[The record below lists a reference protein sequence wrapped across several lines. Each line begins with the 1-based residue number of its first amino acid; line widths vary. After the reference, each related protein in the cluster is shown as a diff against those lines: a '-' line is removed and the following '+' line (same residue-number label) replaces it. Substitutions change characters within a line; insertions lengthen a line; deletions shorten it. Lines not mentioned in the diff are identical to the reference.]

1 MQNHFFERNKI
12 RGLLLGVVALAIF
25 FATLPSTGTI
35 IWPGLDNS
43 YALAFNYFFASGVQI
58 GKDILFTYG
67 PLGFLEWPQPQG
79 NNLLYA
85 NVIYTSVHLAFI
97 SALLWL
103 GMAGRNMRGQ
113 IGVIAL
119 VLFLS
124 YLLSAFMY
132 LKLVFLIATL
142 LLLHY
147 ATRHAWL
154 LTVAIG
160 LTALAILIRSTYG
173 ILSLLMLFSYSFYF
187 AYVQRE
193 PKFIVG
199 AVVGLCSVTVAA
211 WLVIYGNLSGLFSY
225 MRGIL
230 EFSSGNSSAMTLN
243 PRNSWMA
250 LTAFAGLV
258 LYLPFSVGQREARV
272 AYVTLGL
279 SVVAFLKYAFSRE
292 GWSLNY
298 GFVYLLMAFS
308 LFVLF
313 VPKLRMK
320 HYAMILAALVLFGV
334 NMKKVGGFNPFGYLK
349 SQIKNNYENR
359 DSIGTVK
366 ALIDYKGQAR
376 ILLAESEKRLEPQR
390 LSEQTRTVIGK
401 STVDAYPYEISYV
414 MANGFNWNPRP
425 VIQSYISYTPYL
437 DRQNA
442 LFFQSGKAPDY
453 LLWEAPQGGDIQ
465 ADSIDERY
473 VLNDE
478 PLAIFEILGRYSP
491 LALDG
496 KVVIMKKNG
505 QQGFMP
511 PQKVGEQGSQW
522 GQWIRVSRPP
532 DCAALRSRL
541 DFSRTLVGKL
551 KRAVYKEEEFYVEYK
566 LENRNVQKHR
576 FVIDNAVSGVWVSP
590 YVANIWKREMLE
602 VKEIR
607 FSHSAADFLKDDLRL
622 EWECVRTKEGYSMLQ
637 HDAERLMRD
646 QGSTGK

>member
-1 MQNHFFERNKI
+1 M
-12 RGLLLGVVALAIF
+12 LGVVALAIF
-25 FATLPSTGTI
+25 FVTVPSTGTI

-85 NVIYTSVHLAFI
+85 NVIYSSVHLASI

-103 GMAGRNMRGQ
+103 GMVGRSLRGQ

-147 ATRHAWL
+147 ATRQAWIFAVAVS
-154 LTVAIG
+154 LTV
-160 LTALAILIRSTYG
+160 LAVLIRSTYG
-173 ILSLLMLFSYSFYF
+173 ILSLLMLFSYSFYI

-199 AVVGLCSVTVAA
+199 AVVGLFTVTVAA
-211 WLVIYGNLSGLFSY
+211 WLVIYGNFSGLFSY
-225 MRGIL
+225 IRGVL
-230 EFSSGNSSAMTLN
+230 EFSTGNSSAMTLN
-243 PRNSWMA
+243 PQNNWLV
-250 LTAFAGLV
+250 LTAFACLV
-258 LYLPFSVGQREARV
+258 LYLPFSVDQKEARV
-272 AYVTLGL
+272 AYIILGL

-298 GFVYLLMAFS
+298 SFVYILAAFS
-308 LFVLF
+308 LFILF
-313 VPKLRMK
+313 VPNLRMK
-320 HYAMILAALVLFGV
+320 HYVIILTALVLFSV
-334 NMKKVGGFNPFGYLK
+334 NMKKVGGFNSFGYIK
-349 SQIKNNYENR
+349 TQIKSNFENR
-359 DSIGTVK
+359 NSVDIVK
-366 ALIDYKGQAR
+366 ALINYENQAQ
-376 ILLAESEKRLEPQR
+376 ILLAESVKRLEPQK

-414 MANGFNWNPRP
+414 MANGFNWSPRP

-442 LFFQSGKAPDY
+442 HFFQTEKAPDY
-453 LLWEAPQGGDIQ
+453 LLWEAPQGNIE
-465 ADSIDERY
+465 ADSIDTRY

-505 QQGFMP
+505 QQGFML
-511 PQKVGEQGSQW
+511 PQIEGEQLSQW
-522 GQWIRVSRPP
+522 GKWIEVLRPP
-532 DCAALRSRL
+532 ACAALRSRL

-551 KRAVYKEEEFYVEYK
+551 KRAIYKEEEFYVEYK
-566 LENRNVQKHR
+566 LENGNIQKHR

-590 YVANIWKREMLE
+590 YVANIWKREMLQ

-607 FSHSAADFLKDDLRL
+607 FSHSAADFLNDDLRL
-622 EWECVRTKEGYSMLQ
+622 EWECIRTKVGYTMLKPVVI
-637 HDAERLMRD
+637 DK
-646 QGSTGK
+646 TP

>member
-1 MQNHFFERNKI
+1 M
-12 RGLLLGVVALAIF
+12 LGVVVLAIF
-25 FATLPSTGTI
+25 FGTVPSTGTI

-85 NVIYTSVHLAFI
+85 NLIYSSVHLASI

-103 GMAGRNMRGQ
+103 GMVGRNLRGQ
-113 IGVIAL
+113 IGAIAL

-154 LTVAIG
+154 FAVAITLTV
-160 LTALAILIRSTYG
+160 LALLIRSTYG
-173 ILSLLMLFSYSFYF
+173 ILSLLMLFSYSFYI

-199 AVVGLCSVTVAA
+199 AVVGLFTVTMAA
-211 WLVIYGNLSGLFSY
+211 WLVIYGNFSGLLSY
-225 MRGIL
+225 IKGIL

-243 PRNSWMA
+243 PQNNWLV
-250 LTAFAGLV
+250 LTVFACLI
-258 LYLPFSVGQREARV
+258 LYLPFSVDQKEARV
-272 AYVTLGL
+272 TYVTLGL

-298 GFVYLLMAFS
+298 GFVYILVAFS

-313 VPKLRMK
+313 VPKLRTK
-320 HYAMILAALVLFGV
+320 HYVIILTALVLFSV
-334 NMKKVGGFNPFGYLK
+334 NMEKVGGFNSFGYIK
-349 SQIKNNYENR
+349 TQIKNNFENR
-359 DSIGTVK
+359 NSVDIVK
-366 ALIDYKGQAR
+366 ALINYKNQTQ
-376 ILLAESEKRLEPQR
+376 ILLAESVKRLEPQK
-390 LSEQTRTVIGK
+390 LSEQIRTIIGK

-414 MANGFNWNPRP
+414 MANSFNWKPRP

-442 LFFQSGKAPDY
+442 LFFQTEKAPDY
-453 LLWEAPQGGDIQ
+453 LLWEAPQGDIK
-465 ADSIDERY
+465 ADSIDARY

-505 QQGFMP
+505 QQGFML
-511 PQKVGEQGSQW
+511 PQNVGEHFSQW
-522 GQWIRVSRPP
+522 GQWIEISRPP
-532 DCAALRSRL
+532 ACAALRSRL

-551 KRAVYKEEEFYVEYK
+551 KRAIYKEEEFYIEYK
-566 LENRNVQKHR
+566 LENGNIQKHR
-576 FVIDNAVSGVWVSP
+576 LVIDNAVSGIWISP
-590 YVANIWKREMLE
+590 YVANIWKREMLQ

-607 FSHSAADFLKDDLRL
+607 FSHSTADFLNDDLRL
-622 EWECVRTKEGYSMLQ
+622 EWECIRAKEGYSMLQ
-637 HDAERLMRD
+637 PVMIEKMP
-646 QGSTGK
+646 

>member
-1 MQNHFFERNKI
+1 M
-12 RGLLLGVVALAIF
+12 LGVVALVIF
-25 FATLPSTGTI
+25 FVTLPSTGTI

-85 NVIYTSVHLAFI
+85 NVIYSSVHLASI

-103 GMAGRNMRGQ
+103 GMVGRSLRGQ

-124 YLLSAFMY
+124 YLFSAFMY

-154 LTVAIG
+154 FAVAVSLTV
-160 LTALAILIRSTYG
+160 LAVLIRSTYG
-173 ILSLLMLFSYSFYF
+173 ILSLLMLFSYSFYI

-193 PKFIVG
+193 PKFIAG
-199 AVVGLCSVTVAA
+199 AVVGLFTVIVAA
-211 WLVIYGNLSGLFSY
+211 WLVIYGNFSGLFSY
-225 MRGIL
+225 IRGIL

-243 PRNSWMA
+243 PQNNWLV
-250 LTAFAGLV
+250 LTAFACLV
-258 LYLPFSVGQREARV
+258 LYLPFSVGQKEARV
-272 AYVTLGL
+272 AYVILGL

-298 GFVYLLMAFS
+298 CFVYILVAFS

-313 VPKLRMK
+313 VPKLRIK
-320 HYAMILAALVLFGV
+320 HYVIILTALVLFSV
-334 NMKKVGGFNPFGYLK
+334 NMKKVGGFNPFEYIE
-349 SQIKNNYENR
+349 SQIKNNFENR
-359 DSIGTVK
+359 NSIDIIK
-366 ALIDYKGQAR
+366 ALINYENQAQ
-376 ILLAESEKRLEPQR
+376 ILLAESVKRLEPQR
-390 LSEQTRTVIGK
+390 LSEQIRTVIGK
-401 STVDAYPYEISYV
+401 STVDAYPHEISYV

-442 LFFQSGKAPDY
+442 LFFQTEKAPDY
-453 LLWEAPQGGDIQ
+453 LLWEAPQGDIQ
-465 ADSIDERY
+465 ADSIDTRY
-473 VLNDE
+473 ILNDE

-496 KVVIMKKNG
+496 KIVIMKKNG
-505 QQGFMP
+505 QQGFML
-511 PQKVGEQGSQW
+511 PQNVGEHFSQW
-522 GQWIRVSRPP
+522 GQWIEVPRAPA
-532 DCAALRSRL
+532 CTALRSRL

-551 KRAVYKEEEFYVEYK
+551 KRVIYKEEEFYVEYK
-566 LENRNVQKHR
+566 LENGNIQKHR
-576 FVIDNAVSGVWVSP
+576 LVIDNAVSGVWVSP
-590 YVANIWKREMLE
+590 YVANIWKREMFQ

-607 FSHSAADFLKDDLRL
+607 FSHSTADFLNDHLRL
-622 EWECVRTKEGYSMLQ
+622 EWECIRDKEGYSMLQ
-637 HDAERLMRD
+637 PVIIDKMP
-646 QGSTGK
+646 